1 LYLSKEM
8 QEIVIMKRLSCLFLM
23 FQIFTVGIARADDPG
38 LPGGDPDVPLDG
50 GMVVLLIAGAYY
62 GVKKIRGSKQD
73 KM

>member
-1 LYLSKEM
+1 M
-8 QEIVIMKRLSCLFLM
+8 QEIVIMKRLWCLILM
-23 FQIFTVGIARADDPG
+23 FQIFNVGTARADDPG

-73 KM
+73 QL